1 MIKFYNTLSRK
12 KEIFEP
18 SEGNVVRM
26 YSCGPTVYS
35 YAHIGN
41 LRAYIFMDT
50 LRRVLKYNGY
60 NINGVMNIT
69 DVGHLTSDGDTG
81 EDKMEKEAEIKRKEI
96 ETQLSGSKYGVAY
109 IDATDRVIQLN
120 RPLNNNLLESVD
132 SLTSKL
138 YNELRMPLSIFD
150 GTATEEQQ
158 ALYYKS
164 TVVPIATAI
173 VSEMSR
179 KFLTQTARTR
189 NQAITFINDPL
200 KYITIEKLGDLADK
214 LIRNEIVSANEV
226 RVKIG
231 FRPNGDPKSDEL
243 KNPNMPQQED
253 DGLVGESNASGGS
266 PPGLA
271 EFIET
276 L

>member
-1 MIKFYNTLSRK
+1 
-12 KEIFEP
+12 
-18 SEGNVVRM
+18 
-26 YSCGPTVYS
+26 
-35 YAHIGN
+35 
-41 LRAYIFMDT
+41 
-50 LRRVLKYNGY
+50 
-60 NINGVMNIT
+60 
-69 DVGHLTSDGDTG
+69 
-81 EDKMEKEAEIKRKEI
+81 
-96 ETQLSGSKYGVAY
+96 
-109 IDATDRVIQLN
+109 
-120 RPLNNNLLESVD
+120 
-132 SLTSKL
+132 
-138 YNELRMPLSIFD
+138 MPLSIFD